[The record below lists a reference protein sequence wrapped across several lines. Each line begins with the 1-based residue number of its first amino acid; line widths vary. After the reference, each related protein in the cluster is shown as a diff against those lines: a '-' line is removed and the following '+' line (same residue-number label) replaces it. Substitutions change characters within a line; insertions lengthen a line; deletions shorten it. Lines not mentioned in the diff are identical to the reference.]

1 MDTTLLSIVIA
12 VLGIFSSTVVG
23 ILAYNLSKQSQRA
36 TNQKA
41 IGDLYSEMMDFRVE
55 HPEVMKLSN
64 GWNEHCFTMIYR
76 QSTKTERQWAI
87 YYTYVELCLN
97 FCNTVLYGYKTRAL
111 DDIAYKRHYEPLVR
125 LILTEHY
132 PFISNA
138 LDGSYLSNLIR
149 EYILSVEKNGWNWLV
164 KRKAL
169 IGVNSG

>member
-12 VLGIFSSTVVG
+12 VLGILSTTIVG

-41 IGDLYSEMMDFRVE
+41 IGDLYSEMMKFRVE

-64 GWNEHCFTMIYR
+64 QWSEVCFAMIYR
-76 QSTKTERQWAI
+76 QATKTERQWAI

-97 FCNTVLYGYKTRAL
+97 FCNTVLYGHKTRVL

-132 PFISNA
+132 PFVLSA
-138 LDGSYLSNLIR
+138 LNGSYLSSLIR
-149 EYILSVEKNGWNWLV
+149 EYILLVERNGWNWLA
-164 KRKAL
+164 KRNSL
-169 IGVNSG
+169 IGVNNG